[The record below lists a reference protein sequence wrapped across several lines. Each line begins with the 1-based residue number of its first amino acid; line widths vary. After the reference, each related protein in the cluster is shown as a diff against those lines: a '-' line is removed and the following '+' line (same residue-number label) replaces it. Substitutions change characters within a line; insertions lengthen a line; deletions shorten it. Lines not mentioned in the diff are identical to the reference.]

1 MYLLVCQ
8 HYIELNPVRAGL
20 VECPANYRWFSYQAN
35 GLCKALSLWAPHEIY
50 QQLGVTWEGR
60 AERYLQMFEGQIDM
74 DQLKNIRESLN
85 KGLALGNDRF
95 RKEIEHLTARR
106 VTPLKPGPKPKSKN
120 KEKLAKQE
128 LLL

>member
-1 MYLLVCQ
+1 MALLTNA
-8 HYIELNPVRAGL
+8 YARGG
-20 VECPANYRWFSYQAN
+20 YD
-35 GLCKALSLWAPHEIY
+35 LSLFENPTIAAV
-50 QQLGVTWEGR
+50 LGEFGVR
-60 AERYLQMFEGQIDM
+60 VI
-74 DQLKNIRESLN
+74 IHESLN

-106 VTPLKPGPKPKSKN
+106 VTPLKPGPKPKLKN